1 VPIWIPLLVLAIA
14 VFVIVPLGDRWG
26 MEPIPAVALA
36 MVTATGALAALLM
49 TGPLRSAFPA
59 PDWVAWLALIGPPAL
74 IVLIMVAS
82 VVIRPTWEAPVEAG
96 SCAHCGL
103 PLFDDHTGRRF
114 YASDAGYLCPPE
126 FRKPDHRRHQL
137 LPTSGNNAARPDP
150 RTPDTNMAATCPDQ
164 VPRR

>member
-36 MVTATGALAALLM
+36 MLTATGALTALLM

-59 PDWVAWLALIGPPAL
+59 PGWVAWLTLIGPPAP
-74 IVLIMVAS
+74 IVLLMVAS
-82 VVIRPTWEAPVEAG
+82 VVIRPKWDAPVAVG

-103 PLFDDHTGRRF
+103 PLFADHTGRRF

-126 FRKPDHRRHQL
+126 FRQPDHRRHRL
-137 LPTSGNNAARPDP
+137 LPTGSNSPARPDP
-150 RTPDTNMAATCPDQ
+150 RTPDTDMATTRPDQ
-164 VPRR
+164 VQRG